1 MLKASR
7 VAKGNYY
14 IPNRDG
20 KRLLCFA
27 LDLGAGLEN
36 FWVKGDY
43 KMELSCFD
51 QSVIR
56 LEFSIGDQDVPYNF
70 SEEIAF
76 VNDQQQETSNETNL
90 PQNKEEALSD
100 LYQMVGLRRVK
111 EEITKMYELAEF
123 VKMRQERI

>member
-1 MLKASR
+1 MDIRVHYQYFDANGMLKASR

-76 VNDQQQETSNETNL
+76 VNESATRNFKRDQFTA
-90 PQNKEEALSD
+90 K
-100 LYQMVGLRRVK
+100 
-111 EEITKMYELAEF
+111 
-123 VKMRQERI
+123 